1 MPLDTNWILF
11 IATFALSLGLTPLFR
26 KIALR
31 SNFLDSPIGQLKKH
45 TAPIPYLGG
54 LAIYFSFLLGI
65 LAVLILEQPS
75 DSPRALAILAGGTV
89 VALLGLADDLF
100 SLSPAIKF
108 FFEVLAAVLLILFGV
123 KLEFL
128 PSHPILGWLLTIFWV
143 VGVTNAVNLIDIMDG
158 LAGGVSVIACLGFVL
173 VPFLGAQSYVHLTA
187 AALGGSV
194 LGFLPY
200 NYQPARIYMGD
211 SGALF
216 LGFVLAGIAMGHG
229 YTQVNIVALCAPLL
243 ILGIPLY
250 DTALVMGLRFLKGRS
265 MFRGSNDHLALRL
278 RALNFTVKQIVWALW
293 GLSTLLAVAAGILVR
308 FSEKRALIFIVFF
321 FIITLIFTVA
331 ISSIQVYEEKNK
343 IRENPF
349 RIFLPPST
357 ATARKSRGLK
367 RLKSKK
373 RKSIFSHR

>member
-1 MPLDTNWILF
+1 MDANWILF
-11 IATFALSLGLTPLFR
+11 IVTFSLSLGLTPLFR
-26 KIALR
+26 QIALR
-31 SNFLDSPIGQLKKH
+31 SNYLDSPVGQLKKH

-54 LAIYFSFLLGI
+54 LAIYFSFLMGI
-65 LAVLILEQPS
+65 LGVLILAQPS

-89 VALLGLADDLF
+89 MAIMGLTDDLF
-100 SLSPAIKF
+100 SLSPAVKF
-108 FFEVLAAVLLILFGV
+108 LFEILAAALLILFGV
-123 KLEFL
+123 QLEFL
-128 PSHPILGWLLTIFWV
+128 PSHPVLAWVLTVLWV

-243 ILGIPLY
+243 ILGVPLY
-250 DTALVMGLRFLKGRS
+250 DTALVMALRFLKGRS

-278 RALNFTVKQIVWALW
+278 RFLGLTVKQVVGLLW
-293 GLSTLLAVAAGILVR
+293 TLSILLAASAGFLVR
-308 FSEKRALIFIVFF
+308 LSEKRALVFMVFF
-321 FIITLIFTVA
+321 SFAALLFTVVV
-331 ISSIQVYEEKNK
+331 SNIQIDEGNK
-343 IRENPF
+343 IKESPF
-349 RIFLPPST
+349 RVFLDKP
-357 ATARKSRGLK
+357 ATGS
-367 RLKSKK
+367 K
-373 RKSIFSHR
+373 RKKKK